1 MSRASHQMNETFSF
15 QHKQNLQPK
24 TINCTKFYY
33 EDPPRNK
40 EGFQCS
46 LDKIWERENGFLI
59 LLLLLFFVVCYRTY
73 SNKRNREKKT
83 LVKKNQLEIVPT
95 PTYSCQDNCSAVY
108 IPEKL
113 DNNKIKKL
121 EKSESSRRQSFSLD
135 FMKFESWLPEM
146 PTNEKSSRL
155 ASINNYEII
164 VDSRLGWDNQA
175 QLYNGT
181 EKTSIESNSSNI

>member
-1 MSRASHQMNETFSF
+1 MNETFSF
-15 QHKQNLQPK
+15 QHKNQLQLK
-24 TINCTKFYY
+24 TVNCTKFYY

-73 SNKRNREKKT
+73 ANKRSREKKS

-108 IPEKL
+108 IPEN

-121 EKSESSRRQSFSLD
+121 EKPESGRRQSFSLD

-146 PTNEKSSRL
+146 PNEKTSRL
-155 ASINNYEII
+155 ASINNYEVI
-164 VDSRLGWDNQA
+164 VDSRLGWDNQT
-175 QLYNGT
+175 QLCNGT
-181 EKTSIESNSSNI
+181 EKTSVASNI